1 MRNIIILLA
10 LIACAFA
17 VRSQVLSVS
26 GNQFYYPSTP
36 VITPTVGAVI
46 NGYNVISSPSYT
58 TSTAIE
64 LFTANSNTI
73 IENKTFN
80 SMSNPI
86 KLWECGNITIRNCK
100 FKNITGA
107 AISIENGQTVTIYGC
122 VFDSCSNGVKVSAN
136 ASNAFNGGI
145 NSGITVLHNY
155 FKNTMG
161 GSVGYHAVQLTSCN
175 GPGIKVNY
183 NTFENIHLQSHVDDI
198 VSCFN
203 TYGSISDSIQ
213 VIGNWFRGG
222 DYNTPNH
229 TGGAVTIGD
238 NGSSYIHVK
247 NNVIINVVGGGIG
260 LAGGHDITV
269 ENNTLYQSQA
279 LANPLNQTDGLIMY
293 NFDAIP
299 SSATC
304 YSNTIQNNR
313 VYYLDSN
320 GNPRNYNSANK
331 NCLDAAG
338 TSTNVSDPT
347 LTESILPVT
356 INNLY
361 HY

>member
-1 MRNIIILLA
+1 MFSCVLAVKAQVFADNGHQWVFTGTVQPDII
-10 LIACAFA
+10 
-17 VRSQVLSVS
+17 
-26 GNQFYYPSTP
+26 
-36 VITPTVGAVI
+36 GAVI
-46 NGYNVISSPSYT
+46 NGYNTVTPPTYT
-58 TSTAIE
+58 TGTATE
-64 LFTANSNTI
+64 LFTANSGTI
-73 IENKTFN
+73 IENKSFTGI
-80 SMSNPI
+80 SNPI
-86 KLWECGNITIRNCK
+86 KLWECANITIRNCK
-100 FKNITGA
+100 FKNVSGT
-107 AISIENGQTVTIYGC
+107 AISIENGQTVVIQNC
-122 VFDSCSNGVKVSAN
+122 VFDSCANGIKATAN
-136 ASNAFNGGI
+136 SGNAFNGGI
-145 NSGITVLHNY
+145 NSGVNIQNNY

-161 GSVGYHAVQLTSCN
+161 GSVGYHAIQLASCN
-175 GPGIKVNY
+175 GTGVKVNY

-203 TYGSISDSIQ
+203 TYGTITDSIQ

-229 TGGAVTIGD
+229 TGGALTIGD

-247 NNVIINVVGGGIG
+247 NNVIVNVIGGGIG

-293 NFDAIP
+293 NFDASP
-299 SSATC
+299 STATC
-304 YSNTIQNNR
+304 YNNTIQKNR

-320 GNPRNYNSANK
+320 GAIRNYNYNAATK

-347 LTESILPVT
+347 LTAAILPD
-356 INNLY
+356 IISNLN